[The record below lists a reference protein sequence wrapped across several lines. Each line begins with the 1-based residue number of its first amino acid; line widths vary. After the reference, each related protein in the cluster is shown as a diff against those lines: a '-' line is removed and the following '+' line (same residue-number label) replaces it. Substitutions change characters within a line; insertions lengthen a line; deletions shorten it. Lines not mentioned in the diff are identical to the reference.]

1 MSVGPCSGGAVIPS
15 VTSLK
20 PCQTGLHR
28 RNRRALLRRGRPSS
42 VWYSGEV
49 RGSARQSPLHYC
61 CTAPHPVSLLLPLQ
75 AGQTRQAAGSQP
87 AAHTQAPSGPTRLSQ
102 PAHRT
107 GPDRANRWSKP
118 TRPCHHRLSFCPD
131 ATAASRCLLPTK
143 RPHRISPLVYPP
155 LLPRRTHR
163 HTQKHFSPLPTAT
176 AAASSP
182 FPPAFA
188 PSQPPSSSV

>member
-1 MSVGPCSGGAVIPS
+1 
-15 VTSLK
+15 
-20 PCQTGLHR
+20 
-28 RNRRALLRRGRPSS
+28 
-42 VWYSGEV
+42 V

-61 CTAPHPVSLLLPLQ
+61 WLLLHCTAPHPVSLLLPLQ

-87 AAHTQAPSGPTRLSQ
+87 AAHTQAPARAHTPFPARASDRTGPD
-102 PAHRT
+102 HT